1 MHGAHGIFFATRFF
15 SPTDYTDHSDFNSSF
30 FRLLALLVILFTLSI
45 TQINLV
51 SALAYYKIR
60 CLTASKALYGF
71 TQMLLALLV
80 FYLSRSYYF
89 LRNARKRRMPCEF
102 LYRTD
107 VKKVENTCFLLKNIL
122 PLQL

>member
-30 FRLLALLVILFTLSI
+30 FRLLALLVILFSLGI

-60 CLTASKALYGF
+60 SLTSSKIALRICTDLTPYGVWNYS
-71 TQMLLALLV
+71 TALFQLV
-80 FYLSRSYYF
+80 YSISTLWFYLSWST
-89 LRNARKRRMPCEF
+89 ARFFCF
-102 LYRTD
+102 
-107 VKKVENTCFLLKNIL
+107 KKKSRGSGDAS
-122 PLQL
+122 P